1 MNTATSVRPNLLD
14 SVYKFTDAFG
24 DGGLAS
30 EIAPTLN
37 CAEVEA
43 LANLFRALGHT
54 EIADVWVSEHLGS
67 TGEDIEEHLEDAGD
81 SSAERWPSTAD
92 KD

>member
-54 EIADVWVSEHLGS
+54 EIAEVWVSEHLGG
-67 TGEDIEEHLEDAGD
+67 TGEDIEEHLEDASRESD
-81 SSAERWPSTAD
+81 ANESER
-92 KD
+92 